1 MSDAWFENTIERPG
15 VVDGEG
21 CRRSEAMTL
30 KHYLRNLIPVTT
42 ASEQITKPTE
52 ECASPG
58 DPLLYL
64 WGLIIDAAAEI
75 PNCQPKIVALLQE
88 IQKRPDVYITDSQR
102 DGALSDAQWTL
113 WKDLPHFG
121 HDWFDL
127 HWWVYSSQW
136 RYDLS
141 RFKSAETKAR
151 LANIACADASFA
163 VSGIFGDR
171 ECVEGLARLADTL
184 EDEAVVLDIEM
195 IIVREWVVNAGE
207 TMFEMCKQG
216 LQHHRLR
223 NAKELE
229 EVGGKG
235 ERQLWK
241 GDSGASLERWRFW
254 KERLAEIRKEAGLD
268 EKTREAA
275 RESLEIM
282 ERY

>member
-1 MSDAWFENTIERPG
+1 
-15 VVDGEG
+15 
-21 CRRSEAMTL
+21 MTL

-184 EDEAVVLDIEM
+184 EDEAAVLDIEM

-235 ERQLWK
+235 ERQL
-241 GDSGASLERWRFW
+241 
-254 KERLAEIRKEAGLD
+254 
-268 EKTREAA
+268 
-275 RESLEIM
+275 
-282 ERY
+282 